1 MLFVHHLRTLH
12 TLLQEPDVINEY
24 ITHHIDLRK
33 FGTLL
38 VGDTVV
44 GDTCGE
50 ENIRESINH
59 QTVDFLRHRDIE
71 ATGTCG
77 DVSQLNA
84 LLLGDDSHSHGRSQI
99 IHHNHHIRRILLEI
113 ALKLCHHHTR
123 QLIHILTFHAQ
134 INIRLAD
141 TQVREKRIFKGLI
154 VFATGID
161 QLALHLLAR
170 FLGILYRSH
179 HRSHLNEVW
188 SGTCYNT
195 NFLCHIFLIILNL

>member
-1 MLFVHHLRTLH
+1 MLLVHHLRTLH

-24 ITHHIDLRK
+24 ITHHIDLRE

-50 ENIRESINH
+50 EDIRESINH
-59 QTVDFLRHRDIE
+59 QTVDFLWHRDIE

-77 DVSQLNA
+77 DVSQQNA

-113 ALKLCHHHTR
+113 ALKLCHHHTG

-161 QLALHLLAR
+161 QLALHLPAR
-170 FLGILYRSH
+170 IPGILYRSH
-179 HRSHLNEVW
+179 HRSHLDEVR
-188 SGTCYNT
+188 SRSSNNT
-195 NFLCHIFLIILNL
+195 NFLTHIF